1 MALSVS
7 NSQLDSVLTR
17 LTARSRGL
25 GADRTVCN
33 WGGGNTSAKTTEL
46 DHVGR
51 PTRIMWVKGSGS
63 DLASVTPA
71 AFTGLRLDEVLVLR
85 DRPRVAD
92 SEMVAHLRRCMTDP
106 DRPRASIETMF
117 HALHPAVA
125 IDHTHADATNYFACA
140 ADGER
145 LAREVFGDELIWIP
159 YERPGFQLGRRIAEA
174 VDAHPTGKLV
184 ILQKHGSI
192 TWGDDDDA
200 CTQSTRSMLARAKA
214 FVDARMAQRPAF
226 GGERCAA
233 LAPDRRHEIAADIM
247 PLLRGAVSGVKPC
260 VLRYEDPP
268 DVLEF
273 VNSADAPRL
282 AAVGAACPDHLVHTK
297 VRPMFVDWTPDSGVQ
312 ELRAAI
318 GRATPA
324 YERAYLAYLEEN
336 AQQNLDPD
344 AGTPVYRSPAA
355 DVNPAP
361 RVILVPG
368 VGMFTTGKDAQN
380 AQISAELYHR
390 AIAVM
395 RGAEACGG
403 FVSLTDAESHAVEY
417 WPLEQYKLSLMPP
430 EREFARRVCLITGAA
445 GGIGSAIGRRL
456 AAQDAHI
463 VVTDI
468 DAAGA
473 RAVAEELCAKFGP
486 HRAIAVSMDVT
497 SEESVRNAFRQ
508 AALAY
513 GGIDIV
519 VSNAGISSSAPI
531 ADTTLGDWKRNSEIL
546 GTGYFLVAR
555 EAFRLLQDQ
564 GRGGNIVFIAS
575 KNGLVAG
582 KNAAAY
588 SAAKAAELHLAR
600 CLAEEGGALGI
611 RVNTVNPDAVLEG
624 SRIWS
629 GSWRDERASTYGIA
643 PDQLEEH
650 YRKRTVLG
658 VNVVPADI
666 AEAVAFLASA
676 RAAKSTG
683 NIINVD
689 GGVTAAYPR

>member
-1 MALSVS
+1 
-7 NSQLDSVLTR
+7 VLTR
-17 LTARSRGL
+17 LTERSRAL
-25 GADRTVCN
+25 GADRSICN

-46 DHVGR
+46 DHTGR
-51 PTRIMWVKGSGS
+51 PTRVMWVKGSGS
-63 DLASVTPA
+63 DLATVTSA
-71 AFTGLRLDEVLVLR
+71 SFTGLRLDEVLVLR
-85 DRPRVAD
+85 NRPRVAD
-92 SEMVAHLRRCMTDP
+92 TEMVAHLRRCMTDP
-106 DRPRASIETMF
+106 DRPRASIETLF
-117 HALHPAVA
+117 HAFHPALA
-125 IDHTHADATNYFACA
+125 IDHTHADATNFFACA

-145 LAREVFGDELIWIP
+145 LARELFGDELIWIS
-159 YERPGFQLGRRIAEA
+159 YERPGFRLSRRIADA
-174 VDAHPTGKLV
+174 VQANPNGKLV

-192 TWGDDDDA
+192 TWGDDDAA
-200 CTQSTRSMLARAKA
+200 CTQSTMSMLARANA
-214 FVDARMAQRPAF
+214 FVAARRAGQPVL
-226 GGERCAA
+226 GGERWAA
-233 LAPDRRHEIAADIM
+233 LPPDVRHEIAADIM
-247 PLLRGAVSGVKPC
+247 PLLRGAVSTAKPC
-260 VLRYEDPP
+260 VLRYEDTP
-268 DVLEF
+268 DVMTF

-282 AAVGAACPDHLVHTK
+282 AAIGAACPDHLVHTK
-297 VRPMFVDWTPDSGVQ
+297 VRPLFVDWTPDRDIA

-318 GRATPA
+318 TAAAPA
-324 YERAYLAYLEEN
+324 YESAYLRYLEEN

-344 AGTPVYRSPAA
+344 AATPVYRSPSA

-361 RVILVPG
+361 RVVLVPG
-368 VGMFTTGKDAQN
+368 LGMFTTGKDAQN

-390 AIAVM
+390 AIAVIA
-395 RGAEACGG
+395 GAEALGG

-430 EREFARRVCLITGAA
+430 EREFARRICLVTGAA
-445 GGIGSAIGRRL
+445 GGIGSAICRRL
-456 AAQDAHI
+456 AADGAHI

-468 DAAGA
+468 DAEGA
-473 RAVAEELCAKFGP
+473 RAVADDLCAKFGP
-486 HRAIAVSMDVT
+486 LRAVDVRMDVT
-497 SEESVRNAFRQ
+497 SEDSVRAAFRA

-531 ADTTLGDWKRNSEIL
+531 AQTTLGDWNRNSQIL

-555 EAFRLLQDQ
+555 EAFRMLTDQ
-564 GRGGNIVFIAS
+564 GRGGTLVFIAS

-629 GSWRDERASTYGIA
+629 GSWRDERAATYGIA
-643 PDQLEEH
+643 PEALEEH

-683 NIINVD
+683 NILNVD
-689 GGVTAAYPR
+689 GGVTAAYTR

>member
-1 MALSVS
+1 MAAVVS
-7 NSQLDSVLTR
+7 NAHLGSVLDR
-17 LTARSRGL
+17 LTARSRRL
-25 GADRTVCN
+25 GANRTICN
-33 WGGGNTSAKTTEL
+33 WGGGNTSVKTAEP
-46 DHVGR
+46 DHTGR
-51 PTRIMWVKGSGS
+51 TTRVLWVKGSGS
-63 DLASVTPA
+63 DLATVTPA
-71 AFTGLRLDEVLVLR
+71 SFTGLRLDEVLVLR

-92 SEMVAHLRRCMTDP
+92 TEMVAHLRRCMTDP
-106 DRPRASIETMF
+106 DRPRASIETLF
-117 HALHPAVA
+117 HAFVPQPA

-140 ADGER
+140 VDGER
-145 LAREVFGDELIWIP
+145 FAREVFGDELIWIS
-159 YERPGFQLGRRIAEA
+159 YGRPGHRLSRRIADAVEA
-174 VDAHPTGKLV
+174 NPAGRLV

-192 TWGDDDDA
+192 SWGADDDD
-200 CTQSTRSMLARAKA
+200 CSRSTFGLLDRARA
-214 FVDARMAQRPAF
+214 FVEARLAGQPPF

-233 LAPDRRHEIAADIM
+233 LPREQRHELAADVM
-247 PLLRGAVSGVKPC
+247 PLLRGAVSTHKGC
-260 VLRYEDPP
+260 VLRYDDSP
-268 DVLEF
+268 DVLAF
-273 VNSADAPRL
+273 VNSVGAPRL
-282 AAVGAACPDHLVHTK
+282 AAIGAACPDHLVHTK
-297 VRPMFVDWTPDSGVQ
+297 VRPMFVDWTPDRGADD
-312 ELRAAI
+312 LRAAI
-318 GRATPA
+318 RVAAPA
-324 YERAYLAYLEEN
+324 YERAYRQYLDEN
-336 AQQNLDPD
+336 AGQDLDPD
-344 AGTPVYRSPAA
+344 GESPVFRSPSA

-368 VGMFTTGKDAQN
+368 LGMFTTGKDAQN
-380 AQISAELYHR
+380 AQISAELYYR

-395 RGAEACGG
+395 RGAEVLGG

-430 EREFARRVCLITGAA
+430 EREYARRVCLVTGAA
-445 GGIGSAIGRRL
+445 GGIGSAICRRL
-456 AAQDAHI
+456 AADGAHI

-473 RAVAEELCAKFGP
+473 SAVASALCEQFGPGRAVDVP
-486 HRAIAVSMDVT
+486 MDVT
-497 SEESVRNAFRQ
+497 DETSVRDAFRA

-531 ADTTLGDWKRNSEIL
+531 AQTTLSDWKRNSDIL
-546 GTGYFLVAR
+546 GMGYFLVAR
-555 EAFRLLQDQ
+555 EAFRQLGEQ
-564 GRGGNIVFIAS
+564 GRGGCIVFIAS

-600 CLAEEGGALGI
+600 CLAEEGGAAGI

-629 GSWRDERASTYGIA
+629 GSWRDERAATYGIA
-643 PDQLEEH
+643 PGELEEH

-666 AEAVAFLASA
+666 AEAVAFLASN

-683 NIINVD
+683 NILNVD
-689 GGVTAAYPR
+689 GGVTAAYTR

>member
-1 MALSVS
+1 MAAVVS
-7 NSQLDSVLTR
+7 NANLGSVLAR

-25 GADRTVCN
+25 GADRTICN
-33 WGGGNTSAKTTEL
+33 WGGGNTSAKTTET
-46 DHVGR
+46 DHAGR
-51 PTRIMWVKGSGS
+51 ATRVMWVKGSGS
-63 DLASVTPA
+63 DLATVTSA
-71 AFTGLRLDEVLVLR
+71 SFTGLRLDEVLVLR
-85 DRPRVAD
+85 DRERVAD
-92 SEMVAHLRRCMTDP
+92 TEMVAHLRRCMTDP
-106 DRPRASIETMF
+106 DRPRASIETLF
-117 HALHPAVA
+117 HAFHPAAA

-145 LAREVFGDELIWIP
+145 LARELFGPELIWIS
-159 YERPGFQLGRRIAEA
+159 YERPGHRLSRRIADAVEA
-174 VDAHPTGKLV
+174 NPAGKLV

-192 TWGDDDDA
+192 TWGGDDEA
-200 CTQSTRSMLARAKA
+200 CTRSTHAMLGRAKA
-214 FVDARMAQRPAF
+214 FVDARMAAQPAF
-226 GGERCAA
+226 GGPRCEALSPER
-233 LAPDRRHEIAADIM
+233 RREIAADVM
-247 PLLRGAVSGVKPC
+247 PLLRGAVSTAKPC
-260 VLRYEDPP
+260 VLRFEDPP

-273 VNSADAPRL
+273 VNAADTPRL

-297 VRPMFVDWTPDSGVQ
+297 VRPMFVDWTPDRSVDD
-312 ELRAAI
+312 LRAAI
-318 GRATPA
+318 GAAAPE
-324 YERAYLAYLEEN
+324 YERAYRDYLAAN
-336 AQQNLDPD
+336 AEQNLDPD
-344 AGTPVYRSPAA
+344 GDTPVYRSPSA

-368 VGMFTTGKDAQN
+368 VGMFTTGKDAFN
-380 AQISAELYHR
+380 AQIAAELYHR
-390 AIAVM
+390 AIAVI
-395 RGAEACGG
+395 RGAQTLGG

-430 EREFARRVCLITGAA
+430 EREFARRVCLVTGAA
-445 GGIGSAIGRRL
+445 GGIGSAICRRL
-456 AAQDAHI
+456 AADGAHI
-463 VVTDI
+463 VATDI

-473 RAVAEELCAKFGP
+473 RALADELCAKFGP
-486 HRAIAVSMDVT
+486 GRAVDVPMDVT
-497 SEESVRNAFRQ
+497 SEDSVRFAFRE

-531 ADTTLGDWKRNSEIL
+531 AQTTLSDWHRNSEIL

-555 EAFRLLQDQ
+555 EAFRVMQDQ
-564 GRGGNIVFIAS
+564 GRGGTIVFIAS

-600 CLAEEGGALGI
+600 CLAEEGGAVGI

-629 GSWRDERASTYGIA
+629 GSWRDERAATYGIA
-643 PDQLEEH
+643 PDALEEH

-666 AEAVAFLASA
+666 AEAVAFLASSK
-676 RAAKSTG
+676 AAKSTG
-683 NIINVD
+683 NILNVD
-689 GGVTAAYPR
+689 GGVTAAYTR